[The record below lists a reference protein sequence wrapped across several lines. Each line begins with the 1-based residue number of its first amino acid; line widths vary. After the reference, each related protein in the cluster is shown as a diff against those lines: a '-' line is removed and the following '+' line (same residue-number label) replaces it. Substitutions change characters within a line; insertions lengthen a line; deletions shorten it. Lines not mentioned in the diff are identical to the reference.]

1 MALCVLPESPHGHFS
16 FLPPKAVFIS
26 LAPVTSEEAKSLKW
40 TLERAHGHPPP
51 SPVSTLSVS
60 SAKDIAVPSHIVI
73 VMNGDLLDPTADS
86 REGLWSR

>member
-1 MALCVLPESPHGHFS
+1 MDFG
-16 FLPPKAVFIS
+16 
-26 LAPVTSEEAKSLKW
+26 TGTW
-40 TLERAHGHPPP
+40 TPPPP